1 MRGNRLPLLVVAL
14 LTVAGVAFGGFRL
27 QQELGKAQPAAQC
40 IQDPKDLENPAEAGP
55 PLCQPFPTPACSN
68 DPKTGLPL
76 PGSNQYCPPIA
87 LCETCPLPTIAPD
100 VPTIDFG
107 PFAPNPAAVLTS
119 PPQHRVGD
127 AVALGRTDCPAGWRA
142 LVSDT
147 TGMSVCFP
155 ADIGRVTSGESGMT
169 DPVTG
174 VVRYEDRIEITLSGS
189 NLPAVV
195 TVNVVRSAGLSGPY
209 WLDCAHPD
217 FTPVLGLPAKT
228 CVYPDGVSEA
238 FESAVPLFISAH
250 EIEKSGFQ
258 WVFAG
263 VVWGVIGQPRPD
275 TAALN
280 RTILQMLSTL
290 RLP

>member
-14 LTVAGVAFGGFRL
+14 LTVGGVAFGGFRL

-55 PLCQPFPTPACSN
+55 PLCQPFPTPACSS

-147 TGMSVCFP
+147 TAMSVCFP
-155 ADIGRVTSGESGMT
+155 AEATLYGPSPESGGYGWGAGDRWDEAAT
-169 DPVTG
+169 VVLPEGDVTAH
-174 VVRYEDRIEITLSGS
+174 RIGAAFGGT
-189 NLPAVV
+189 A
-195 TVNVVRSAGLSGPY
+195 AGLF
-209 WLDCAHPD
+209 PD
-217 FTPVLGLPAKT
+217 VVGGLP
-228 CVYPDGVSEA
+228 VRRYDRRGPDGSPLDPSLLLQ
-238 FESAVPLFISAH
+238 ESFGYVLERGEFVWEVKANIRLQPPGNQGLTPAKVAAARLVLEQVMATVRVP
-250 EIEKSGFQ
+250 
-258 WVFAG
+258 
-263 VVWGVIGQPRPD
+263 
-275 TAALN
+275 
-280 RTILQMLSTL
+280 
-290 RLP
+290 